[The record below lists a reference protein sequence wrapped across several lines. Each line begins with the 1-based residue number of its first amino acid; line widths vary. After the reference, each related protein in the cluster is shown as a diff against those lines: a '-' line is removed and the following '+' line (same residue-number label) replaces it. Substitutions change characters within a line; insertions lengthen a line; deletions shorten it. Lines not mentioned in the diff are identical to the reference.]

1 MNASRRDPALFVF
14 RHLFA
19 SVTDEMGAALQQS
32 AVSPNI
38 KERLDY
44 SCALL
49 DAEGRLAAHAAF
61 IPVHLGSAHSTVP
74 AVLEELEPGPGD
86 VVVLNDPFRGGT
98 HLNDVTVL
106 APLFVAGQRVGFL
119 LNRAHHADIGGVEPG
134 SMSGARNLLDE
145 GLLVS
150 PTLLRSAGSDV
161 ASVWQNFADHV
172 RDPAATRG
180 DLLAQLAA
188 LHRGQARFED
198 LVQRYGVA
206 AITRAMSS
214 LQQHGASFTR
224 AMLDTWPSHA
234 VYVEDYLDGPQ
245 SPKLALCLQVQAGR
259 LVLDFSGS
267 SAQVPGSW
275 NTHRAVTT
283 SAVFYLLQAMGEGS
297 LPETSGTL
305 EAVDLRLPAKSL
317 VGASFPA
324 GVALG
329 NVETSQRIV
338 DLLIAAMRELMP
350 GKFPA
355 ASQGT
360 MNNLL
365 FGGQRVD
372 GTAFVYY
379 ETLAGGAGA
388 GPAGP
393 GASAVQTHM
402 TNTRNTPIEVLED
415 ELPVRVT
422 QLSIRRDSGGDGEF
436 RGGDGLVKE
445 IEFLQPVRLTVAAT
459 RRRSQPQAA
468 GNAQPGK
475 VGLDQVIID
484 GKTNL
489 LSTADAIDIPIGGKI
504 KIATPGG
511 GGYSRDQ
518 STN

>member
-1 MNASRRDPALFVF
+1 MSKAPRDPALHVF

-19 SVTDEMGAALQQS
+19 SVTDEMGAALQHS

-38 KERLDY
+38 KERLDF

-49 DAEGRLAAHAAF
+49 DSEGRLAAHAAF

-74 AVLEELEPGPGD
+74 AVLQVLDPGPGD

-98 HLNDVTVL
+98 HLNDVTVV
-106 APLFVAGQRVGFL
+106 APLFHQGKRCGFL
-119 LNRAHHADIGGVEPG
+119 LNRAHHADIGGAEPG
-134 SMSGARNLLDE
+134 SMSGAADIFGE
-145 GLLVS
+145 GLLI
-150 PTLLRSAGSDV
+150 PPLLLRAGGEDV
-161 ASVWQNFADHV
+161 SSVWQMFTANV
-172 RDPAATRG
+172 RDPQAARG

-188 LHRGQARFED
+188 LHRGRVRFDD
-198 LVQRYGVA
+198 LLGRYGVA
-206 AITRAMSS
+206 AITRAMTS
-214 LQQHGASFTR
+214 LFEHGATFTR
-224 AMLDTWPSHA
+224 AMLATWPRHA
-234 VYVEDYLDGPQ
+234 VTVEDHLDGPQ
-245 SPKLALCLQVQAGR
+245 SPKLKLRLQVRGGR
-259 LVLDFSGS
+259 LVLDFAGS

-283 SAVFYLLQAMGEGS
+283 SAVFYLLQSVGGGS

-305 EAVDLRLPAKSL
+305 QAVDLRLPADSI

-338 DLLIAAMRELMP
+338 DLLLAAMRKLMP

-365 FGGQRVD
+365 FGGTRED
-372 GTAFVYY
+372 GTPFVFY
-379 ETLAGGAGA
+379 ETLAGGSGA
-388 GPAGP
+388 GPNGP

-402 TNTRNTPIEVLED
+402 TNTRNTPIEVLEE

-422 QLSIRRDSGGDGEF
+422 RLALRKGSGGQGDHCGGDGMI
-436 RGGDGLVKE
+436 KE
-445 IEFLQPVRLTVAAT
+445 IEFLQPVRLTVAGT
-459 RRRSQPQAA
+459 RRTSQPAA
-468 GNAQPGK
+468 SGHAKPGK
-475 VGLDQVIID
+475 SGVDQIVMH
-484 GKTNL
+484 GKTKRLNP
-489 LSTADAIDIPIGGKI
+489 AEAVDIPIGGQI

-511 GGYSRDQ
+511 GGYERDQ
-518 STN
+518 TSN